1 MKNLVKEILC
11 AVALT
16 VFPMATV
23 QAAVP
28 YQLPD
33 LTVCDAKADCAI
45 ILDREG
51 YLRDSASHK
60 KIFEQPLSKT
70 VSNSYLLLRSGK
82 HYIVERSN
90 TISSKNWDSLLLTY
104 VSGSAHAERAISLS
118 RGFAMKTPEIYWLGY
133 ECRGDALMEQQY
145 SPFDAAQMAL
155 CGGRRQPEF
164 RDEGKSAITQVAR
177 KRGLVVAIPVYGP
190 TSKQDAVYFFPG
202 ADEPDAGA
210 LLCLKNCKS
219 GSESFGRYG
228 GWVDKDLWID
238 GVLHN
243 TEKPYEVTGSYVY
256 VGKGERIDL
265 VGKYLRGRLYLRES
279 PPAVKQNS
287 EGSATFEGSGLRDA
301 FVGKWNSFTSGKTHG
316 FFIASRIY

>member
-1 MKNLVKEILC
+1 
-11 AVALT
+11 
-16 VFPMATV
+16 
-23 QAAVP
+23 
-28 YQLPD
+28 
-33 LTVCDAKADCAI
+33 
-45 ILDREG
+45 
-51 YLRDSASHK
+51 
-60 KIFEQPLSKT
+60 
-70 VSNSYLLLRSGK
+70 
-82 HYIVERSN
+82 
-90 TISSKNWDSLLLTY
+90 
-104 VSGSAHAERAISLS
+104 
-118 RGFAMKTPEIYWLGY
+118 MKTSKVYWLGY

-256 VGKGERIDL
+256 VGKGERIEL

-301 FVGKWNSFTSGKTHG
+301 FVGKWHSFTSGKTHD